1 MNHVSAGGE
10 GWAAVS
16 MAPAA
21 GTSCTVPRD
30 QRPMPEARDVIIRLG
45 ELQALHAATRPAGAV
60 VKARVQ
66 QD

>member
-21 GTSCTVPRD
+21 GTSCAVPRD
-30 QRPMPEARDVIIRLG
+30 QHPMPGPATVRPPSK
-45 ELQALHAATRPAGAV
+45 LQGLHAATRPAGAV
-60 VKARVQ
+60 VKGRVQ

>member
-10 GWAAVS
+10 GRAAVS

-30 QRPMPEARDVIIRLG
+30 QRPMPGARDVVSVWVNSRPYTRRRAQLARL
-45 ELQALHAATRPAGAV
+45 
-60 VKARVQ
+60 
-66 QD
+66 